1 MSISAH
7 DTPSADQT
15 AQQLYAQLEHAREQL
30 DRLNEEY
37 ESMLADPGVIQED
50 RDNARAM
57 LEAARRT
64 FATAQSAVERLEQGS
79 YGRCTVCGNEIG
91 AERLEALPGVTTCV
105 TCSSRT

>member
-1 MSISAH
+1 
-7 DTPSADQT
+7 
-15 AQQLYAQLEHAREQL
+15 
-30 DRLNEEY
+30 
-37 ESMLADPGVIQED
+37 
-50 RDNARAM
+50 M